1 MTAKDRVHAA
11 LRREP
16 VDRIPIFM
24 WYHPET
30 VHRLA
35 ADLEIPPGRLQE
47 VLCDD
52 VRQAWVGNNQAME
65 GIIHEREGE
74 SHTDCWGIEWVKAG
88 PFNQIR
94 RSPLEEAD
102 EETARR
108 YEHPYECVNDLLTAM
123 EPLGELSRDYFIGCD
138 VSPCLFEM
146 VCRVRGMEQTI
157 LDLGAR
163 PELAAKMLSDAAAFQ
178 CHLAAEAC
186 ARFELDWLWT
196 GDDVAGQQ
204 AMLMN
209 PKVWRALVRPHLEAI
224 IQIGKK
230 HDLWV
235 AYHCCG
241 AVLPIIPDL
250 IEIGVDVLNPVQTN
264 CPGMDPARL
273 KEEFGAHLSFMG
285 GVDTQHLLPYA
296 SASEV
301 FRETRRLIDLMTS
314 DGGGYILAAS
324 HTVPPETPRENIFA
338 LYAAA
343 GLSEEEILDR
353 ASGVRKRERCI
364 GGTAAE
370 SRTA

>member
-1 MTAKDRVHAA
+1 MTAKERVHAA

-30 VHRLA
+30 VRRLA
-35 ADLEIPPGRLQE
+35 EDLRVPRGRLPE
-47 VLCDD
+47 VLGDD
-52 VRQAWVGNNQAME
+52 VRQAWVGNNHAME
-65 GIIHEREGE
+65 GITHEREGE
-74 SHTDCWGIEWVKAG
+74 SHIDCWGIEWVRVG

-102 EETARR
+102 EETARG
-108 YEHPYECVNDLLTAM
+108 YKHPYEYVGELLTAM
-123 EPLGELSRDYFIGCD
+123 EPLAKLSRDYFIGCD

-146 VCRVRGMEQTI
+146 VCRVRGMEQAI

-163 PELAAKMLSDAAAFQ
+163 RELAAKMLSDAAAFQ
-178 CHLAAEAC
+178 CHLAEEAC
-186 ARFELDWLWT
+186 KGFALDWLWT

-204 AMLMN
+204 AMLIN
-209 PKVWRALVRPHLEAI
+209 PRIWRELVRPHLEAI
-224 IQIGKK
+224 VQIGKR
-230 HDLWV
+230 HGLWV
-235 AYHCCG
+235 AHHCCG
-241 AVLPIIPDL
+241 SLLPIIPDL
-250 IEIGVDVLNPVQTN
+250 IDIGVDVLNPIQTN
-264 CPGMDPARL
+264 CPGMDAARL
-273 KEEFGAHLSFMG
+273 KKEFGKHLSFMG
-285 GVDTQHLLPYA
+285 GVDTQHLLPHG

-353 ASGVRKRERCI
+353 ATDVREH
-364 GGTAAE
+364 
-370 SRTA
+370 